1 MNIKNVLTNLDF
13 ELLDIVSYDEDVII
27 FHEGELCDKV
37 GYVLEGEI
45 NIVSYSSNG
54 DENIISIVKENE
66 FFANALIFSNSP
78 YYLGE
83 VIVEKGSKILFINKD
98 KLISLLQNNKDFLLY
113 YLNKISKKTVYMSS
127 RNKLLS
133 IKNIRERILYYLDIN
148 KGVINISITNLSKE
162 LIIPRP
168 SISREISKMIDEG
181 IILKNKKLIKLRM

>member
-1 MNIKNVLTNLDF
+1 
-13 ELLDIVSYDEDVII
+13 
-27 FHEGELCDKV
+27 
-37 GYVLEGEI
+37 
-45 NIVSYSSNG
+45 
-54 DENIISIVKENE
+54 
-66 FFANALIFSNSP
+66 
-78 YYLGE
+78 
-83 VIVEKGSKILFINKD
+83 
-98 KLISLLQNNKDFLLY
+98 
-113 YLNKISKKTVYMSS
+113 MSS